1 MLKFLFTLLIC
12 TVFLQ
17 GCATVSVTRGN
28 DGKVKQISTGIMPCK
43 GKIDGCE
50 IDSKL
55 SIFDLNV
62 SGIKSGG

>member
-1 MLKFLFTLLIC
+1 MKLFLTILIC
-12 TVFLQ
+12 SISLQ
-17 GCATVSVTRGN
+17 GCATVSVTRGK

-55 SIFDLNV
+55 SIFDLNI
-62 SGIKSGG
+62 SGIKAGG